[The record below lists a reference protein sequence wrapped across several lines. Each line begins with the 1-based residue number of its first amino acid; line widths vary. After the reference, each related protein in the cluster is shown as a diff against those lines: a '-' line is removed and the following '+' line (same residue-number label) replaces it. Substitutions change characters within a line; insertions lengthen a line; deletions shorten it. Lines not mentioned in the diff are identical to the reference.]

1 MGEIVSSWSILR
13 PLPGSDKHFPRG
25 QISFKFYSKN
35 KCEKLVHLV
44 GFIVR
49 NKCLYYYY
57 YYYSGPDKYLWLK
70 FAHVGSAYPTLVP
83 AGEYFMNWRFYPYVA
98 HRNLLHCSLSQ
109 LLTLFLGRNMVER
122 DHFEDLVVNGR
133 IVLKWI
139 LDKLDEWAWN
149 GFIWH
154 RLVTSSVSL

>member
-1 MGEIVSSWSILR
+1 
-13 PLPGSDKHFPRG
+13 
-25 QISFKFYSKN
+25 
-35 KCEKLVHLV
+35 
-44 GFIVR
+44 
-49 NKCLYYYY
+49 
-57 YYYSGPDKYLWLK
+57 
-70 FAHVGSAYPTLVP
+70 
-83 AGEYFMNWRFYPYVA
+83 
-98 HRNLLHCSLSQ
+98 
-109 LLTLFLGRNMVER
+109 MVER